1 VVDYLYLFFVLRL
14 DPVNYHLFRFDQK
27 KRSEFKA
34 YLDEPESPLLKN
46 KLFDRLWPKN
56 YLVTVHDKYIFHCLC
71 KYHALPVPEVYGIYR
86 KGKVEG
92 GWPSLKS
99 FMSEK
104 EIGRIVLKPIRG
116 LKGQDIHFVS
126 LETCEDAEKE
136 LLLALAEE
144 EFIIQEAITQHPRMD
159 EVNPYSVNSIRV
171 ISILRPDGR
180 VELLRSMLRMSSN
193 RSPVD
198 NFSTGGIVVGIDL
211 DTGKLNREGFSKPPY
226 GTLVKKHPV
235 TGTVFEG
242 FQIPYWEEIKDITG
256 KAQKVFHHMASIG
269 WDVAIGTKGP
279 VIIEGNQAWGTS
291 GIQAATGGLLT
302 PKNRELFESMA
313 RV

>member
-1 VVDYLYLFFVLRL
+1 
-14 DPVNYHLFRFDQK
+14 
-27 KRSEFKA
+27 
-34 YLDEPESPLLKN
+34 
-46 KLFDRLWPKN
+46 
-56 YLVTVHDKYIFHCLC
+56 
-71 KYHALPVPEVYGIYR
+71 
-86 KGKVEG
+86 
-92 GWPSLKS
+92 
-99 FMSEK
+99 
-104 EIGRIVLKPIRG
+104 
-116 LKGQDIHFVS
+116 
-126 LETCEDAEKE
+126 
-136 LLLALAEE
+136 
-144 EFIIQEAITQHPRMD
+144 
-159 EVNPYSVNSIRV
+159 VNPYSVNSIRV

-180 VELLRSMLRMSSN
+180 VELLRSMLRMSSD

-302 PKNRELFESMA
+302 PRNRELFAEHGLA
-313 RV
+313 F